1 VALGSSAPTTAALPI
16 LVKPALASSSSLSS
30 FHAASNGADDSSS
43 AYQHHQLIGS
53 GGRLCRHL
61 REVATMQTAALYLAP
76 AAFLSPFE
84 EEQHQLISDDDD
96 EAVSVGRAQSYM
108 AFLTDPTRLIANP
121 GLRHSVRGRVGKK
134 PGFKKKPAQWV
145 FLFFFGFLGFFGPE
159 ERVLGFFQFQE
170 YF

>member
-1 VALGSSAPTTAALPI
+1 VALGSSAPTTAALPA
-16 LVKPALASSSSLSS
+16 LAKPALASSPSS
-30 FHAASNGADDSSS
+30 FHAASNGADDSS
-43 AYQHHQLIGS
+43 AFQHHKLIGS

-84 EEQHQLISDDDD
+84 EEQHQLLSSDDDD
-96 EAVSVGRAQSYM
+96 EAVSVSRAQSYM

-134 PGFKKKPAQWV
+134 PGF
-145 FLFFFGFLGFFGPE
+145 
-159 ERVLGFFQFQE
+159 
-170 YF
+170 